1 MGSDQGSTGNHE
13 SVHCTSWQCTDSK
26 DRRAMDVRLAL
37 YRGMQALGLTL
48 SKRPFTRDSRSLGT
62 SDWVTAMS
70 VA

>member
-1 MGSDQGSTGNHE
+1 
-13 SVHCTSWQCTDSK
+13 
-26 DRRAMDVRLAL
+26 MDVRLAL